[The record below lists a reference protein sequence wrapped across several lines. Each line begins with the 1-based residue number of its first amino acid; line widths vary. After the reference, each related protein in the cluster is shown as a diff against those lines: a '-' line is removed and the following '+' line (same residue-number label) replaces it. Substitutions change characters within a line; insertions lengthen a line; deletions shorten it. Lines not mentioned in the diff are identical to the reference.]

1 MRQST
6 ITRFLKKLL
15 LSAVLAALVLA
26 GGCKDK
32 GQTKDAPGAGQE
44 EDAQANAPSDDGRKD
59 TADLSKDDRD
69 SQPDGPGDGKDNA
82 TADQSDARVQE
93 ILTSMTLEEKVGQ
106 LFMLTPEQLT
116 HVDTVIQ
123 AGETTRNSL
132 EKYPVGGIIYFKDNI
147 IDEQQIKTMISN
159 TQSYSKYPLFI
170 GVDEE
175 GGSRVARVAN
185 NANFSVEKLPDMRV
199 IGDSRNYDEAY
210 RAGQVIGDYLH
221 ELGFNMDF
229 APVADVLT
237 NPENT
242 AIGERSFGPDADV
255 DAQMT
260 ARAVK
265 GLQEKGVSSV
275 LKHFPGHGGTTGD
288 SHESAVENNSTK
300 EQLQNTDFKPFVS
313 GIQAGADCVMAGHIA
328 LPAVT
333 GDQTPAT
340 LSPAIITGI
349 LRGSLGFDRIVVTDS
364 MQMGAITNYYS
375 SGDAAI
381 KAVEAGVD
389 IILMPQD
396 FEQAYESLLS
406 AVQTSRI
413 SEARIDESVTRIL
426 RCKLR

>member
-1 MRQST
+1 M
-6 ITRFLKKLL
+6 
-15 LSAVLAALVLA
+15 
-26 GGCKDK
+26 
-32 GQTKDAPGAGQE
+32 
-44 EDAQANAPSDDGRKD
+44 
-59 TADLSKDDRD
+59 
-69 SQPDGPGDGKDNA
+69 
-82 TADQSDARVQE
+82 
-93 ILTSMTLEEKVGQ
+93 
-106 LFMLTPEQLT
+106 LF
-116 HVDTVIQ
+116 
-123 AGETTRNSL
+123 RS
-132 EKYPVGGIIYFKDNI
+132 
-147 IDEQQIKTMISN
+147 
-159 TQSYSKYPLFI
+159 
-170 GVDEE
+170 
-175 GGSRVARVAN
+175 
-185 NANFSVEKLPDMRV
+185 
-199 IGDSRNYDEAY
+199 
-210 RAGQVIGDYLH
+210 
-221 ELGFNMDF
+221 
-229 APVADVLT
+229 VLT

-265 GLQEKGVSSV
+265 GLQEKGISSV

-406 AVQTSRI
+406 AVQTGRI